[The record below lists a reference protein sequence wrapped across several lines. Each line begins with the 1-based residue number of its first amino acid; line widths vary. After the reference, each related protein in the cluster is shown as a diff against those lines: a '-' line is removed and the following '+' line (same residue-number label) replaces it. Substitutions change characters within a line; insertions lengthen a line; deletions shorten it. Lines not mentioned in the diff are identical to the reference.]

1 MPKLD
6 ILKNKTRGSNIAK
19 IVKTLP
25 CHDLLMDIYNLD
37 DIKSAHFSCD
47 YCGQHSKGSQV
58 AFTKQCEMWMSF
70 AFLFY
75 RAGVYWIYILSI
87 HPSCLKGNF
96 QYTPALEKRS
106 RVRMNWK
113 IRPPRQFAPI
123 DPLDCPRA
131 ISQALGCKL
140 PQEAFFQYIPP
151 LGSVLLQFIPTRS
164 SVLPFFFPE
173 QELIGN
179 YIPSINWVV
188 LTVYKFNTLLLYKKE
203 CIAIF
208 F

>member
-6 ILKNKTRGSNIAK
+6 ILKNKTRNSNIAK

-87 HPSCLKGNF
+87 HPGCLKGNF
-96 QYTPALEKRS
+96 QYTPALEKRMAIHCLES
-106 RVRMNWK
+106 GWIGKYAPLGNLHPSALE
-113 IRPPRQFAPI
+113 ITLGQSLGPRGANCLRGRI
-123 DPLDCPRA
+123 
-131 ISQALGCKL
+131 
-140 PQEAFFQYIPP
+140 FQYTPP
-151 LGSVLLQFIPTRS
+151 LGSVLLQS
-164 SVLPFFFPE
+164 L
-173 QELIGN
+173 LC
-179 YIPSINWVV
+179 NW
-188 LTVYKFNTLLLYKKE
+188 L
-203 CIAIF
+203 
-208 F
+208 